1 MTEFI
6 LADPQP
12 TTRAKN
18 RGARMLKAPRI
29 VDIDVYLQ
37 PPGSNPPYT
46 LDSTLPIKNGNLSF
60 KNNGHPGLI
69 VNFHLHDELN
79 PGYTFPDSAH
89 LRDGV
94 WSELGPNCPTSGIWD
109 VFQPLS
115 VENDG
120 MTLQAYNENP
130 TQANG
135 KGLGEFHFTLNVT
148 KTGGPPYLALD
159 PGGDDQNGSRK

>member
-12 TTRAKN
+12 TT
-18 RGARMLKAPRI
+18 GARKSGGLKVKAPRT

-37 PPGSNPPYT
+37 APGSNPPFK
-46 LDSTLPIKNGNLSF
+46 LDSDLPGKDGNYAF
-60 KNNGHPGLI
+60 KNKNHPGLI
-69 VNFHLHDELN
+69 VGFHLHDELN
-79 PGYTFPDSAH
+79 PGYSFPDASNLQDA
-89 LRDGV
+89 V
-94 WSELGPNCPTSGIWD
+94 WSQLGSTCPTSGIWE

-120 MTLQAYNENP
+120 KTLMAYNENP
-130 TQANG
+130 TAGGN
-135 KGLGEFHFTLNVT
+135 GLGAFHYTLNVT

-159 PGGDDQNGSRK
+159 PGGDDQNGARK